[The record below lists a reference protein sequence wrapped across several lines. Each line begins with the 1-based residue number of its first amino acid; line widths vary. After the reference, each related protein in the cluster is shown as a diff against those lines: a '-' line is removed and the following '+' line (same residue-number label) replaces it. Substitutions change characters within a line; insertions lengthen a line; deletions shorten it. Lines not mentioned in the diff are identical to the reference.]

1 MIGNIHFRIDERL
14 IHGQVVLSWLGMLN
28 VTRIMVVDEEISK
41 DTIQLPLLKM
51 VCPPSVKLSVLA
63 PKNAADNILAGK
75 YSADR
80 VFLLVKN
87 PETLLELWDA
97 GVHMETV
104 NFGNMSGT
112 GDTVMLMKNVNVTQK
127 NIESFKELNRRGVHI
142 TVRTIPGD
150 PEVSLMQLIEKG
162 K

>member
-1 MIGNIHFRIDERL
+1 MLSNIHFRIDERL
-14 IHGQVVLSWLGMLN
+14 IHGQVALSWTGTLQA
-28 VTRIMVVDEEISK
+28 TRIMVVDEEVSK
-41 DTIQLPLLKM
+41 DLIQMPLLKM
-51 VCPPSVKLSVLA
+51 VCPPGVKLSVLA

-75 YSADR
+75 YSADK

-112 GDTVMLMKNVNVTQK
+112 QDTVMLMKNVNVSQK
-127 NIESFKELNRRGVHI
+127 NIESLKELSRRGVNI

-150 PEVSLMQLIEKG
+150 PEVNLMQLIEKR